1 SVKFANL
8 GLMIVDEEQHFGVA
22 QKERLKELRANVHIL
37 TLTATPI
44 PRTLQL
50 ALAGV
55 RDMSIIASPPID
67 RLAVRT
73 FVMPYDPVVL
83 REAILRERFRGGQ
96 TFYVCPRIEDIKFV
110 RERLTQI
117 VPECR
122 VEVAHGRLTPAEIE
136 GVMTR
141 FYDGGVDILLST

>member
-1 SVKFANL
+1 MAESAKILNPEKTVLHPNLRAKCPMAAMVDVKS
-8 GLMIVDEEQHFGVA
+8 
-22 QKERLKELRANVHIL
+22 LKELKADVHVL

-55 RDMSIIASPPID
+55 RDMSIIASPPVD

-96 TFYVCPRIEDIKFV
+96 TFYVCPRVADIEGV
-110 RERLTQI
+110 AERLQKL
-117 VPECR
+117 VPDIAAPQR
-122 VEVAHGRLTPAEIE
+122 WLKAHGRDLQRY
-136 GVMTR
+136 GL
-141 FYDGGVDILLST
+141 G